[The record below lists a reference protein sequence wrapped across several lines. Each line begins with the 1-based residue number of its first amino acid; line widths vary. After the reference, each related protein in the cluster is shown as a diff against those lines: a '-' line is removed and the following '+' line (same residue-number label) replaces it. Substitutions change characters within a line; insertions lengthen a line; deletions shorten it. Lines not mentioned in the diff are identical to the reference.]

1 MAEISVLDI
10 RSWSDV
16 RAFIHVA
23 APTVGATL
31 MGSSAFMGEHGAALT
46 AVIGLLVALTSPAL
60 SVANTASGFRA
71 WFYPV
76 LGAGG
81 AALGTFGIV
90 TDTQWGLYS
99 AIAVILLGAGT
110 ASANTPTTS
119 SWSIKADPAVVAARA
134 PISE

>member
-1 MAEISVLDI
+1 MAEISALDI

-16 RAFIHVA
+16 RAFLHVA
-23 APTVGATL
+23 APGVGAAL
-31 MGSSAFMGEHGAALT
+31 MGTSAFIENGAALT
-46 AVIGLLVALTSPAL
+46 AVIGLIVALTSPAL
-60 SVANTASGFRA
+60 SVVNTASGFRS

-90 TDTQWGLYS
+90 TDTQWGLYT

-119 SWSIKADPAVVAARA
+119 AWSIKADPAAVAARA
-134 PISE
+134 PIAE